1 MGAKNLQGF
10 ETHYL
15 YKKNIELK
23 KKKPDSVVWDDVQE
37 EYIARLLPYASQASG
52 PVIKIPNIDAFK
64 QKGVDKVS
72 KQFQSELE
80 ELKGKIKDFVK
91 TASDTQKVYTARF
104 KFEPVVGETYF
115 LYEGDQENY
124 LSLIAP
130 NQWKKKFLGAYRLS
144 SEYKWEY
151 VEW

>member
-1 MGAKNLQGF
+1 MKRK
-10 ETHYL
+10 T
-15 YKKNIELK
+15 
-23 KKKPDSVVWDDVQE
+23 DSVVWDEVQE
-37 EYIARLLPYASQASG
+37 EYIALAPHASQASG

-130 NQWKKKFLGAYRLS
+130 DQWKKKFLGAYRLS

>member
-1 MGAKNLQGF
+1 MKLTIF
-10 ETHYL
+10 T
-15 YKKNIELK
+15 KNIELK

-130 NQWKKKFLGAYRLS
+130 DQWKKKFLGAYRLS